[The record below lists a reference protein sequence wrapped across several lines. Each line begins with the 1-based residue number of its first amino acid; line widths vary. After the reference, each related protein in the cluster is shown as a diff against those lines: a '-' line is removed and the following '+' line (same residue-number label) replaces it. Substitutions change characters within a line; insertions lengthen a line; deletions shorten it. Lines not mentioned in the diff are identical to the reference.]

1 MAQWITRLPTEQ
13 KIAGSSPA
21 EIVTLL
27 VGVSIFNHFV
37 NKKMEIFKTSAT
49 SGNRTRAAR
58 VAGEHSTTEP
68 TLLCESSQYALNSPV
83 LLVLDVPGSIP
94 SLSSSK
100 KVTLNMLQNCI

>member
-37 NKKMEIFKTSAT
+37 NKKMELFETSTT

-68 TLLCESSQYALNSPV
+68 TLHWWVSGGLARQVESCQMPALC
-83 LLVLDVPGSIP
+83 
-94 SLSSSK
+94 
-100 KVTLNMLQNCI
+100 